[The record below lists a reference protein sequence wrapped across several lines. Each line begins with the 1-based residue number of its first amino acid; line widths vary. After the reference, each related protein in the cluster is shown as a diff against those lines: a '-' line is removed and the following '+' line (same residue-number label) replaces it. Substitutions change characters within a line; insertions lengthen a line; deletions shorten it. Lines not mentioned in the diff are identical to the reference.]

1 MELFSEISTVIEY
14 IGIIAFSVS
23 GAMIAIRRKTDF
35 FGVLLLGI
43 ITSFGGGLTRDVI
56 IGVTPPLMFSSKIE
70 LVISVVVSSIVFILA
85 KLFSRHYLKN
95 EAKIEHIND
104 IFDALGLGVF
114 VVIGAKVA
122 IGNGYLHSPIIII
135 SAGLLTG
142 VCGGLLRDV
151 LTMYVPFILVK
162 RIYAVAAILGACV
175 YYFLVRFGISDNI
188 SMVSGVAVTFSLRI
202 LAMTFKWNF
211 PKAID

>member
-1 MELFSEISTVIEY
+1 MDFLIGISTIIEY
-14 IGIIAFSVS
+14 VGIIAFSVS

-56 IGVTPPLMFSSKIE
+56 LDVTPPIMFSSKAE
-70 LVISVVVSSIVFILA
+70 LILSLIVSTIVFFLA
-85 KLFSRHYLKN
+85 RLFSRHYLKN
-95 EAKIEHIND
+95 ESKIEHIND
-104 IFDALGLGVF
+104 VFDALGLGLF
-114 VVIGAKVA
+114 AVIGAKVA
-122 IGNGYLHSPIIII
+122 IQNGYLGSPLIVI

-151 LTMYVPFILVK
+151 LTMSVPFFLIK
-162 RIYAVAAILGACV
+162 KIYAVAAILGATV
-175 YYFLVRFGISDNI
+175 YYLLIRYGIGENI
-188 SMVSGVAVTFSLRI
+188 SMISGAAVTFSLRI
-202 LAMTFKWNF
+202 LAMTFKWNL

>member
-1 MELFSEISTVIEY
+1 MDVIQEISIIIEY
-14 IGIIAFSVS
+14 VGIVAFSVS
-23 GAMIAIRRKTDF
+23 GAMIAIRRKTDL

-56 IGVTPPLMFSSKIE
+56 LGISPPVMFSNNLE
-70 LVISVVVSSIVFILA
+70 LILSLSVSLIVFLIA
-85 KLFSRHYLKN
+85 KSFSKNYLKE

-104 IFDALGLGVF
+104 VFDALGLGLF

-122 IGNGYLHSPIIII
+122 IDNGYLGNPVIVI
-135 SAGLLTG
+135 SAGLITG

-151 LTMYVPFILVK
+151 LTMSVPFILIK
-162 RIYAVAAILGACV
+162 RIYAVAAILGSASYC
-175 YYFLVRFGISDNI
+175 FLIKYGIGESI
-188 SMVSGVAVTFSLRI
+188 SMLTGAAITFSLRI

-211 PKAID
+211 PKAIY

>member
-1 MELFSEISTVIEY
+1 MDFLIGISTIIEY
-14 IGIIAFSVS
+14 VGIIAFSVS

-56 IGVTPPLMFSSKIE
+56 LDVTPPIMFSSKAE
-70 LVISVVVSSIVFILA
+70 LILSLIVSTIVFFIA
-85 KLFSRHYLKN
+85 RLFSRHYLKN
-95 EAKIEHIND
+95 ESKIEHIND
-104 IFDALGLGVF
+104 VFDALGLGLF
-114 VVIGAKVA
+114 AVIGAKVA
-122 IGNGYLHSPIIII
+122 IQNGYLGSPLIVI

-151 LTMYVPFILVK
+151 LTMSVPFFLIK
-162 RIYAVAAILGACV
+162 RIYAVAAILGATV
-175 YYFLVRFGISDNI
+175 YYLLIRYGIGENI
-188 SMVSGVAVTFSLRI
+188 SMISGAAVTFSLRI
-202 LAMTFKWNF
+202 LAMTFKWNL